1 MKACQARGML
11 STNSLF
17 VAAQVVALSTVFHL
31 IPQFPFSVWSLAPNT
46 VDFPPDL
53 QLWRSLGKYHLFL
66 HKPSSRSGIL
76 QAAQL

>member
-1 MKACQARGML
+1 ML

-46 VDFPPDL
+46 ADFPPDL

-66 HKPSSRSGIL
+66 HKPSSRSG
-76 QAAQL
+76 ASPSPAVT